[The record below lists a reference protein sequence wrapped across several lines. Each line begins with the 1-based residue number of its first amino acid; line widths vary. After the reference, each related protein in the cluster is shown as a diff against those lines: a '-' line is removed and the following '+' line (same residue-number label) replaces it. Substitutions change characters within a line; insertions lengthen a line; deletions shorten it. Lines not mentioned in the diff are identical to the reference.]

1 LAWAKDFNVNPA
13 PSLISFRTVL
23 DRQYGEFTPRV
34 VSSYDGTT
42 DKVETTYNKYFTMAR
57 LFNMRWPLTRSLNMD
72 FNATMN
78 SRIDEPDGPINTQAK
93 RDSINRMLF
102 GGGRNTLYNQRLTMR
117 YDLPTNKLPITNWI
131 LSSYN
136 FSTNYNWIGAS
147 RLAQTLGN
155 TIENTLTQQINAQ
168 FNFTSLYRKSKYI
181 NAAISNGFNTGRQS
195 INNPLATKILIT
207 KEEALAGKVGKARD
221 SAYKVWK
228 EAKRQERIAQR
239 VLKANEP
246 VNVPESVKTVTKF
259 LTMLQTANID
269 YAENFNS
276 RLPGYMSGVQFLDKT
291 FTGLSPSIDYMFGKQ
306 PDTAWLNTQEKR
318 GNLTRDPAFNM
329 IFRQT
334 FDQKLTARFM
344 LEPIKTLIID
354 VHFNKTFSKEY
365 SELFKDTSF
374 ALNGVKTH
382 ANPLSAGG
390 FNISYMALN
399 TFFETHD
406 PNAISLQFKAF
417 QNYRSII
424 SQRLGSNVDPSGYA
438 LGYGRYAQDVL
449 IPSFIA
455 AYTGQDPHK
464 VSLINENNNNI
475 RSNPFGGMLPMPNW
489 SVMYSGLSKVPALAE
504 YFTNITL
511 TNGYNGSLAMNS
523 FTSSLNFVDDITK
536 RGTPTFLDPISGNYI
551 PYFLIP
557 NVTISE
563 RMEPLFGIN
572 VTTVSQW
579 SMRFEYKKSRM
590 LSLSLV
596 DYQLSENNSK
606 EWVIGT
612 SWRKKGLRLPFD
624 LPGLNNNRLSNALT
638 FRFDMSMRDV
648 YNSNSRLDQTN
659 AYGTGGQKEITLQP
673 SIDYVL
679 NSKINLKF
687 FFDQRRATPYISS
700 SPPII
705 NTRAG
710 VNVRIAL

>member
-1 LAWAKDFNVNPA
+1 
-13 PSLISFRTVL
+13 
-23 DRQYGEFTPRV
+23 
-34 VSSYDGTT
+34 
-42 DKVETTYNKYFTMAR
+42 
-57 LFNMRWPLTRSLNMD
+57 MRWPLTRSLNMD
-72 FNATMN
+72 FNAIMN
-78 SRIDEPDGPINTQAK
+78 SRIDEPDGPINTQIK
-93 RDSINRMLF
+93 RDSINRMLL

-117 YDLPTNKLPITNWI
+117 YDLPTNKFPITNWI
-131 LSSYN
+131 MSSYN

-147 RLAQTLGN
+147 RLAESLGN
-155 TIENTLTQQINAQ
+155 TIENTLSQQINAQ
-168 FNFTSLYRKSKYI
+168 FNFSALYRKSKYI
-181 NAAISNGFNTGRQS
+181 NAAITNGFNNTRQVRT
-195 INNPLATKILIT
+195 NPLASRILLS
-207 KEEALAGKVGKARD
+207 KEEALAGKTGKARD
-221 SAYKVWK
+221 SAYKIWK

-239 VLKANEP
+239 VLRANEP
-246 VNVPESVKTVTKF
+246 VNVPESIKTVTKF
-259 LTMLQTANID
+259 LTMLQTANVD

-291 FTGLSPSIDYMFGKQ
+291 FTGLTPNIDYMFGRQ

-318 GNLTRDPAFNM
+318 GNLSRDPAFNM
-329 IFRQT
+329 LFRQT
-334 FDQKLTARFM
+334 FDQKLSARIM
-344 LEPIKTLIID
+344 LEPIKSLIID
-354 VHFNKTFSKEY
+354 IHVNKTFSKEY

-374 ALNGVKTH
+374 TLSGIKSH

-399 TFFETHD
+399 TFFDNHD
-406 PNAISLQFKAF
+406 PNVISIQFKSF
-417 QNYRSII
+417 QNYRSTI
-424 SQRLGSNVDPSGYA
+424 SHRLANDGKLSDTTYA
-438 LGYGRYAQDVL
+438 LGYSRYAQDVL
-449 IPSFIA
+449 IPAFIA
-455 AYTGQDPHK
+455 AYTGQDPKK
-464 VSLINENNNNI
+464 VALLNENNNSI
-475 RSNPFGGMLPMPNW
+475 RSNPFSGMLPKPNW
-489 SVMYSGLSKVPALAE
+489 TIMYSGLSKVPALAE

-523 FTSSLNFVDDITK
+523 FTSSLDFTNDPYNKFHTTGFMLNGNFV
-536 RGTPTFLDPISGNYI
+536 
-551 PYFLIP
+551 PYYLIP

-563 RMEPLFGIN
+563 RMEPLIGVN
-572 VTTVSQW
+572 VTTVNQW
-579 SMRFEYKKSRM
+579 SFRFEYKKSRM

-624 LPGLNNNRLSNALT
+624 IPGLNNNRLNNDLT
-638 FRFDMSMRDV
+638 FRFDMSMRDI

-700 SPPII
+700 SPPIV